1 MVETLLDVLAR
12 VATDPAALALGLVGV
27 VVGLIF
33 GALPGVSSTMALA
46 VMLPVTYG
54 MSAEYAMMLMIG
66 VFFSSVFAGSVSAI
80 LINIPGTP
88 GAMVTVLDGHAMTR
102 KGRAGEAMTYAL
114 IASLFGGL
122 FGFAFLITV
131 APLLSAYVLKLA
143 SPEYTAIIVLGLT
156 LVVYASSGDPLRGF
170 VAGLGGLLLGVVG
183 RDAVTDVPRFTFG
196 LSELQGGI
204 DLIPVAIGVFG
215 IAEALSAMER
225 NSYGTPHRTLLPG
238 RMIPRLKGLLAELPT
253 AFRGS
258 AIGALVGSIPAAGS
272 AIAVALA
279 YALEKR
285 ISRKPE
291 EFGQGLPRG
300 VVAPESAN
308 NACVGGALVPMMTL
322 GIPGDSITAVLI
334 GVMLL
339 HGLRPGP
346 GLFESQ
352 QDFVAVIYVALLVA
366 IILTGIVAALVGLRL
381 FSRVLSLPRNLLF
394 TGVLVLCLLGA
405 YAVRSSAFDV
415 WLALIFGGIG
425 YLFNRLGIPVLP
437 LAFGVVLGPLFEEN
451 LRRTIMIHQD
461 WTILFSRPVSLT
473 LMLASGIVLL
483 TPVLISIYRRI
494 AASKSP
500 SREDANHG

>member
-1 MVETLLDVLAR
+1 
-12 VATDPAALALGLVGV
+12 
-27 VVGLIF
+27 
-33 GALPGVSSTMALA
+33 MALA

-54 MSAEYAMMLMIG
+54 MSAENAMMLMIG
-66 VFFSSVFAGSVSAI
+66 VFFSSVYAGSVSAI

-102 KGRAGEAMTYAL
+102 QGRAGEAMTYAL

-131 APLLSAYVLKLA
+131 APLLSAYVLQLA
-143 SPEYTAIIVLGLT
+143 SPEYTAVIVLGLT

-170 VAGLGGLLLGVVG
+170 VAGLCGLLLGVVG

-204 DLIPVAIGVFG
+204 DLIPVAIGIFG

-225 NSYGTPHRTLLPG
+225 SSSGLPLRTLSPG
-238 RMIPRLKGLLAELPT
+238 RLMPRMRALFAEIPA

-258 AIGALVGSIPAAGS
+258 TIGALVGCIPAAGS

-279 YALEKR
+279 YSLEKR
-285 ISRKPE
+285 ISREPE
-291 EFGQGLPRG
+291 EFGQGSPRG

-352 QDFVAVIYVALLVA
+352 PEFIAVIYVALLIS
-366 IILTGIVAALVGLRL
+366 IILTGIVAAGIGLRA
-381 FSRVLSLPRNLLF
+381 FSRVLSLPRHLLF
-394 TGVLVLCLLGA
+394 SSVLVLCLLGA

-415 WLALIFGGIG
+415 WLALVFGGVG

-451 LRRTIMIHQD
+451 LRRTLMIHQD
-461 WTILFSRPVSLT
+461 WTVLFTRPVSLV
-473 LMLASGIVLL
+473 LMLASCAVLL
-483 TPVLISIYRRI
+483 APVLMAMRRRS
-494 AASKSP
+494 AGHSSQHP
-500 SREDANHG
+500 GDTGND